1 LGRVVH
7 MGIDVGST
15 TVKLVVLDENLEVLF
30 SRYQRHYAE
39 IREVVVSLITQA
51 YEQFQEDSVTVAVT
65 GSGGIAAAEHLG
77 VDFVQEVIAGT
88 QAIQAFFPQTDVV
101 IELGGEDAK
110 ITFLHGG
117 MEQRMNGICAGGTG
131 AFIDQMAVLMRTDA
145 AGLNELAKGHKIIYP
160 IAARCGVFAKS
171 DIQPL
176 LNEGAAREDI
186 AASIFQAV
194 VLQTVSGLACGRP
207 IRGNV
212 AFLGGPL
219 HFLSELRKRFVETLK
234 LQDDQAIFPENSQL
248 FIAMGAAL
256 SALGS
261 APVPFSAL
269 MERVKQAQDVKME
282 ETLRLPALFASE
294 EDLAEFRARHG
305 RHAAARR
312 GLDGFAGR
320 CFLGLDVGS
329 TTTKAVLIDEE
340 GSILYTYYG
349 SNEGN
354 PLKSVRQAVLGLY
367 DALPDGA
374 WIANSAVTGYGEG
387 LIKAALQ
394 VDLGEIETV
403 AHYKG
408 ADFFLPG
415 VDFILDIGGQDM
427 KCLRIKDGA
436 IDEILLNEACSSG
449 CGSFLETFAHSLNL
463 SIEEFT
469 QEALFASEPV
479 DLGSRCTVFMNSR
492 VKQAQREG
500 ATVGDI
506 SAGLAYS
513 VVKNALYKVIKL
525 RKTDDLG
532 KKIVVQGGTFCNDA
546 VLRSFELLAKRQVV
560 RPDIAGLMGA
570 FGAALIAKER
580 YVEGYSSTL
589 LDRQALQELSL
600 ETQHTRCRGCGNNC
614 LLTINHFGRGRRY
627 ISGNRCSKG
636 GGQERSEQELPNLY
650 DYCYERLFA
659 YQPLDPAQAK
669 RGTVGLPRVLNMY
682 EDYPFWFTFFT
693 ELGFSVVLSSRSSKA
708 VYEKGMETI
717 PSESVC
723 YPAKLTH
730 GHIVDLLEKGV
741 DFIFYPCLTH
751 EQREQAEAD
760 NHFNCPI
767 VISYPEVINH
777 NVIRPYGGRVQFM
790 YPFLPFDHKRR
801 LAERLHEEFAPM
813 GIGLE
818 EIREAVEKGWAELQR
833 YRADIRR
840 KGEETLKYLKAR
852 GLRGVVLAGR
862 PYHLDPEINHGIP
875 QLINELGMAVLTED
889 SVAHLGRVARPLRVV
904 DQWAYHSRL
913 YAAASFVS
921 EEENLELVQL
931 NSFGCGLD
939 AITTDQVQEVLNA
952 RSKIYT
958 CLKIDEISN
967 LGAARIRLRSLQ
979 AAVLE
984 RARQGRKPAGA
995 AYRYVR
1001 KVFTR
1006 EMKQKHTIIVPQMAP
1021 IHFRLL
1027 QEAFRLSGYN
1037 MVICPAMDKEAV
1049 DVGLQ
1054 YVNNDA
1060 CYPAII
1066 VVGQLLKALNSGQ
1079 HDLDNTTV
1087 IISQTG
1093 GGCRA
1098 TNYIGF
1104 IRKALQ
1110 DAGYGHVP
1118 VISLSAQGFEKNP
1131 GFRITPALLHRG
1143 MMALV
1148 YGDVLMKCLY
1158 RVRPYEKVPGSAN
1171 LLYEKWNEIC
1181 RLSLRSLAPQ
1191 RFKKTTARMV
1201 EEFDSLETV
1210 GMEKPRVGLV
1220 GEILVKYHPTAN
1232 NDIVSLVEAEGA
1244 EAVVPDLID
1253 FLLYSLFGLS
1263 FRYRYLAGR
1272 KIEDVTSRLLIDI
1285 IELYRRAAKEVLSKS
1300 KRFTPPKLIQELAR
1314 TASKLISLG
1323 HQTGEGWFLTGEM
1336 IHLIESGV
1344 KNIVCMQPF
1353 ACLPNHV
1360 TGKGVLRGL
1369 KNAYPDSNI
1378 VAIDYD
1384 PGASEVNQLN
1394 RIKLMLSSAFGS
1406 GLQKNQGREEMW
1418 A

>member
-1 LGRVVH
+1 MGRVVH

-110 ITFLHGG
+110 ITFLRGG
-117 MEQRMNGICAGGTG
+117 IEQRMNGICAGGTG

-636 GGQERSEQELPNLY
+636 GGQERSKQELPNLY

-777 NVIRPYGGRVQFM
+777 NVIRPYG
-790 YPFLPFDHKRR
+790 
-801 LAERLHEEFAPM
+801 
-813 GIGLE
+813 
-818 EIREAVEKGWAELQR
+818 
-833 YRADIRR
+833 
-840 KGEETLKYLKAR
+840 
-852 GLRGVVLAGR
+852 
-862 PYHLDPEINHGIP
+862 
-875 QLINELGMAVLTED
+875 
-889 SVAHLGRVARPLRVV
+889 
-904 DQWAYHSRL
+904 
-913 YAAASFVS
+913 
-921 EEENLELVQL
+921 
-931 NSFGCGLD
+931 
-939 AITTDQVQEVLNA
+939 
-952 RSKIYT
+952 
-958 CLKIDEISN
+958 
-967 LGAARIRLRSLQ
+967 
-979 AAVLE
+979 
-984 RARQGRKPAGA
+984 
-995 AYRYVR
+995 
-1001 KVFTR
+1001 
-1006 EMKQKHTIIVPQMAP
+1006 
-1021 IHFRLL
+1021 
-1027 QEAFRLSGYN
+1027 
-1037 MVICPAMDKEAV
+1037 
-1049 DVGLQ
+1049 
-1054 YVNNDA
+1054 
-1060 CYPAII
+1060 
-1066 VVGQLLKALNSGQ
+1066 
-1079 HDLDNTTV
+1079 
-1087 IISQTG
+1087 
-1093 GGCRA
+1093 
-1098 TNYIGF
+1098 
-1104 IRKALQ
+1104 
-1110 DAGYGHVP
+1110 
-1118 VISLSAQGFEKNP
+1118 
-1131 GFRITPALLHRG
+1131 
-1143 MMALV
+1143 
-1148 YGDVLMKCLY
+1148 
-1158 RVRPYEKVPGSAN
+1158 
-1171 LLYEKWNEIC
+1171 
-1181 RLSLRSLAPQ
+1181 
-1191 RFKKTTARMV
+1191 
-1201 EEFDSLETV
+1201 
-1210 GMEKPRVGLV
+1210 
-1220 GEILVKYHPTAN
+1220 
-1232 NDIVSLVEAEGA
+1232 
-1244 EAVVPDLID
+1244 
-1253 FLLYSLFGLS
+1253 
-1263 FRYRYLAGR
+1263 
-1272 KIEDVTSRLLIDI
+1272 
-1285 IELYRRAAKEVLSKS
+1285 
-1300 KRFTPPKLIQELAR
+1300 
-1314 TASKLISLG
+1314 
-1323 HQTGEGWFLTGEM
+1323 
-1336 IHLIESGV
+1336 
-1344 KNIVCMQPF
+1344 
-1353 ACLPNHV
+1353 
-1360 TGKGVLRGL
+1360 
-1369 KNAYPDSNI
+1369 
-1378 VAIDYD
+1378 
-1384 PGASEVNQLN
+1384 
-1394 RIKLMLSSAFGS
+1394 
-1406 GLQKNQGREEMW
+1406 
-1418 A
+1418 

>member
-1 LGRVVH
+1 MGRVVH

-110 ITFLHGG
+110 ITFLRGG
-117 MEQRMNGICAGGTG
+117 IEQRMNGICAGGTG

-614 LLTINHFGRGRRY
+614 LLTINHFGRGRR
-627 ISGNRCSKG
+627 
-636 GGQERSEQELPNLY
+636 
-650 DYCYERLFA
+650 
-659 YQPLDPAQAK
+659 
-669 RGTVGLPRVLNMY
+669 
-682 EDYPFWFTFFT
+682 
-693 ELGFSVVLSSRSSKA
+693 
-708 VYEKGMETI
+708 
-717 PSESVC
+717 
-723 YPAKLTH
+723 
-730 GHIVDLLEKGV
+730 
-741 DFIFYPCLTH
+741 
-751 EQREQAEAD
+751 
-760 NHFNCPI
+760 
-767 VISYPEVINH
+767 
-777 NVIRPYGGRVQFM
+777 
-790 YPFLPFDHKRR
+790 
-801 LAERLHEEFAPM
+801 
-813 GIGLE
+813 
-818 EIREAVEKGWAELQR
+818 
-833 YRADIRR
+833 
-840 KGEETLKYLKAR
+840 
-852 GLRGVVLAGR
+852 
-862 PYHLDPEINHGIP
+862 
-875 QLINELGMAVLTED
+875 
-889 SVAHLGRVARPLRVV
+889 
-904 DQWAYHSRL
+904 
-913 YAAASFVS
+913 
-921 EEENLELVQL
+921 
-931 NSFGCGLD
+931 
-939 AITTDQVQEVLNA
+939 
-952 RSKIYT
+952 
-958 CLKIDEISN
+958 
-967 LGAARIRLRSLQ
+967 
-979 AAVLE
+979 
-984 RARQGRKPAGA
+984 
-995 AYRYVR
+995 
-1001 KVFTR
+1001 
-1006 EMKQKHTIIVPQMAP
+1006 
-1021 IHFRLL
+1021 
-1027 QEAFRLSGYN
+1027 
-1037 MVICPAMDKEAV
+1037 
-1049 DVGLQ
+1049 
-1054 YVNNDA
+1054 
-1060 CYPAII
+1060 
-1066 VVGQLLKALNSGQ
+1066 
-1079 HDLDNTTV
+1079 
-1087 IISQTG
+1087 
-1093 GGCRA
+1093 
-1098 TNYIGF
+1098 
-1104 IRKALQ
+1104 
-1110 DAGYGHVP
+1110 
-1118 VISLSAQGFEKNP
+1118 
-1131 GFRITPALLHRG
+1131 
-1143 MMALV
+1143 
-1148 YGDVLMKCLY
+1148 
-1158 RVRPYEKVPGSAN
+1158 
-1171 LLYEKWNEIC
+1171 
-1181 RLSLRSLAPQ
+1181 
-1191 RFKKTTARMV
+1191 
-1201 EEFDSLETV
+1201 
-1210 GMEKPRVGLV
+1210 
-1220 GEILVKYHPTAN
+1220 
-1232 NDIVSLVEAEGA
+1232 
-1244 EAVVPDLID
+1244 
-1253 FLLYSLFGLS
+1253 
-1263 FRYRYLAGR
+1263 
-1272 KIEDVTSRLLIDI
+1272 
-1285 IELYRRAAKEVLSKS
+1285 
-1300 KRFTPPKLIQELAR
+1300 
-1314 TASKLISLG
+1314 
-1323 HQTGEGWFLTGEM
+1323 
-1336 IHLIESGV
+1336 
-1344 KNIVCMQPF
+1344 
-1353 ACLPNHV
+1353 
-1360 TGKGVLRGL
+1360 
-1369 KNAYPDSNI
+1369 
-1378 VAIDYD
+1378 
-1384 PGASEVNQLN
+1384 
-1394 RIKLMLSSAFGS
+1394 
-1406 GLQKNQGREEMW
+1406 
-1418 A
+1418 